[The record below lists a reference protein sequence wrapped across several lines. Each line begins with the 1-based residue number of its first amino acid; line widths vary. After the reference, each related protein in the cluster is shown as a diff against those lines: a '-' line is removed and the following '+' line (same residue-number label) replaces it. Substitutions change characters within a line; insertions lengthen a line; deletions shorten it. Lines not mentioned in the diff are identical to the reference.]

1 MKRISQ
7 FLEEMMLAVA
17 FAEEGVNP
25 ERRRTNYHPILLH
38 LKAREILRDEK
49 SVSFSKKVMGDSE

>member
-17 FAEEGVNP
+17 FAEEGVTP
-25 ERRRTNYHPILLH
+25 EPRRTNYRLNLLH
-38 LKAREILRDEK
+38 LKVREILRDEK
-49 SVSFSKKVMGDSE
+49 SVSFSKKVMDDPE

>member
-17 FAEEGVNP
+17 FAEEGVSQ
-25 ERRRTNYHPILLH
+25 ERRRADYHPDLLH

-49 SVSFSKKVMGDSE
+49 NVFLAKKVMADSE